1 MQLEKFYK
9 NKRIFIT
16 GHTGFKGSWLTSC
29 LLNFG
34 AKVMGFSQIDERI
47 KHYKKICYYKKVK
60 NVYSDILNYKDLKQK
75 ILKFNPQII
84 IHLAAQS
91 LVSISYKDPYK
102 TIETNV
108 VGTLNVINI
117 SREIKNLKSL
127 LVITSDKCYH
137 NKELIRGYNEND
149 PLGGDDPY
157 SASKASAEIV
167 FNAYSKSFFRHQKK
181 FGFAS
186 ARAGNVIGGG
196 DWSNDRLIPDCV
208 KSIENKKKFVIRNPK
223 STRPW
228 QHVLE
233 PVSGYL
239 FLAKKLYEDKKKYSG
254 SWNFG
259 PSLRETIEV
268 KDVAK
273 LFFGFIGISKKV
285 FIKKGKFKE
294 ANLLK
299 LNSNKAINILKWKSK
314 WNMKKSIQET
324 ARWYKDY
331 LEKKNIKLTLNNQI
345 KEYFS
350 IKKDND

>member
-1 MQLEKFYK
+1 MQLAKFYK
-9 NKRIFIT
+9 NKKVFIT

-34 AKVMGFSQIDERI
+34 AKVMGFSKSDERI
-47 KHYKKICYYKKVK
+47 KYYKKICYYKKVK
-60 NVYSDILNYKDLKQK
+60 NIYSDILYYKDLRQK
-75 ILKFNPQII
+75 LLKFNPEII

-91 LVSISYKDPYK
+91 LVSVSYKIPHK

-108 VGTLNVINI
+108 MGTLNLIEI
-117 SREIKNLKSL
+117 SRELKNLKSL
-127 LVITSDKCYH
+127 LVITSDKCYQ
-137 NKELIRGYNEND
+137 NKELTRGYNEND

-157 SASKASAEIV
+157 SASKASAEFI
-167 FNAYSKSFFRHQKK
+167 FNSYSKSFFKNQKK

-208 KSIENKKKFVIRNPK
+208 KSIENNTKFVIRNPK

-233 PVSGYL
+233 PISGYL
-239 FLAKKLYEDKKKYSG
+239 ILAKKLYKDKKKYSS

-259 PSLRETIEV
+259 PSLRETINV

-273 LFFGFIGISKKV
+273 LFFEFIGENKKV
-285 FIKKGKFKE
+285 FIKKGKFGE

-299 LNSNKAINILKWKSK
+299 LNSNKAIRFLKWKNI
-314 WNMKKSIQET
+314 WNMKKSIKET

-331 LEKKNIKLTLNNQI
+331 LQKKDVKITLNNQI
-345 KEYFS
+345 EEYFNTS
-350 IKKDND
+350 KK

>member
-1 MQLEKFYK
+1 MDLKKFYK
-9 NKRIFIT
+9 NKKIFIT

-29 LLNFG
+29 LLNFD

-47 KHYKKICYYKKVK
+47 SHYQKTCYYKKVK
-60 NVYSDILNYKDLKQK
+60 NIYSNILNYKYLRQK
-75 ILKFNPQII
+75 LIKFNPEII

-91 LVSISYKDPYK
+91 LVSISYRNPYK

-108 VGTLNVINI
+108 MGTLNLIDI
-117 SREIKNLKSL
+117 SRELKNLKSL
-127 LVITSDKCYH
+127 LIITSDKCYQ
-137 NKELIRGYNEND
+137 NKELTRGYNEED

-157 SASKASAEIV
+157 SASKASAEFV
-167 FNAYSKSFFRHQKK
+167 FNAYSKSFFKKQKK

-208 KSIENKKKFVIRNPK
+208 KSIEKKKKFVIRNPK

-233 PVSGYL
+233 PISGYL
-239 FLAKKLYEDKKKYSG
+239 ILAKKLYEDKKKYSS

-259 PSLRETIEV
+259 PSLRETIHV
-268 KDVAK
+268 KDVAR
-273 LFFGFIGISKKV
+273 LFFKFIGQNKKV
-285 FIKKGKFKE
+285 YIKKGKFKE

-299 LNSNKAINILKWKSK
+299 LNSNKAISILKWKNI
-314 WNMKKSIQET
+314 WNMKKSIKET

-331 LEKKNIKLTLNNQI
+331 LEKKDIKITLNNQI
-345 KEYFS
+345 VEYFN
-350 IKKDND
+350 IKKK